1 MERQL
6 FIHFIFTHQHKK
18 NRIPCRINL
27 MEEKS
32 IIEMNQNNLTSNWIS
47 SETARSNAVDL
58 GCSLSIMSYLSFAV
72 ISINTMVNL
81 NINMVRYHFFMKIKM
96 HYSGFLNNMIFA
108 NKFFIFI
115 LYTCYYMH
123 DNKVLS

>member
-18 NRIPCRINL
+18 NRIPSRINL

-32 IIEMNQNNLTSNWIS
+32 ILEMNQNNLTSNWIS

-81 NINMVRYHFFMKIKM
+81 NINMVRYHFF
-96 HYSGFLNNMIFA
+96 YEN
-108 NKFFIFI
+108 
-115 LYTCYYMH
+115 
-123 DNKVLS
+123 

>member
-18 NRIPCRINL
+18 NRIPSRINL
-27 MEEKS
+27 MEEKI

-72 ISINTMVNL
+72 ISINTMVNI

-96 HYSGFLNNMIFA
+96 HYSGFLNNMI
-108 NKFFIFI
+108 
-115 LYTCYYMH
+115 
-123 DNKVLS
+123 

>member
-1 MERQL
+1 
-6 FIHFIFTHQHKK
+6 
-18 NRIPCRINL
+18 

-81 NINMVRYHFFMKIKM
+81 NINMVRYNFFLCKLKCITVG
-96 HYSGFLNNMIFA
+96 S
-108 NKFFIFI
+108 
-115 LYTCYYMH
+115 
-123 DNKVLS
+123 

>member
-1 MERQL
+1 ME
-6 FIHFIFTHQHKK
+6 
-18 NRIPCRINL
+18 
-27 MEEKS
+27 
-32 IIEMNQNNLTSNWIS
+32 NQKNNLTSSNWI
-47 SETARSNAVDL
+47 ETSRSNAVDF

-115 LYTCYYMH
+115 LYICYYMH